1 MAPPRTIP
9 TASIRLED
17 LPTVNSKWET
27 ISAFALTFDLLE
39 AAHYGEKLADLGNA
53 SSNSSLAELRAHLYV
68 EQRRWN
74 HLCVNPDEVSMKRLR
89 EVVGLIRQKLDATN

>member
-1 MAPPRTIP
+1 MATPRPIP
-9 TASIRLED
+9 TASLRLED
-17 LPTVNSKWET
+17 VPTPNSKWET
-27 ISAFALTFDLLE
+27 ISTFALTFDLPE

-74 HLCVNPDEVSMKRLR
+74 HFCVNPDEVSIKRLR
-89 EVVGLIRQKLDATN
+89 EIVGLIRQKLDATN